1 MALFVATLKSNLKL
15 DLKRSLQY
23 LVTPSFFIIIATL
36 FPLAIG
42 SDMEILQL
50 IGPGILVL
58 SALLASLL
66 PLSRIYALDYTD
78 GTLDLVHFS
87 HDPFAMYALGKIAAH
102 WLTTALPLMIVA
114 PFIALSY
121 DLQTPLTT
129 LWLALLPVTMLF
141 TLIGNVTAALGTF
154 AKNTSAALN
163 ALLVTPL
170 YIPIL
175 IFGSASLGQPDSTAP
190 LLFLWAGLSI
200 ALPTA
205 PLLTAGILKGL
216 RD

>member
-1 MALFVATLKSNLKL
+1 
-15 DLKRSLQY
+15 
-23 LVTPSFFIIIATL
+23 
-36 FPLAIG
+36 
-42 SDMEILQL
+42 MEILQL

-66 PLSRIYALDYTD
+66 PLSRIYALDYAD
-78 GTLDLVHFS
+78 GTLDIVHFS
-87 HDPFAMYALGKIAAH
+87 RDPFALYCLGKIAAH
-102 WLTTALPLMIVA
+102 WLTTALPLMLVA
-114 PFIALSY
+114 PLIALSY
-121 DLQTPLTT
+121 DLQISLSNLWAT
-129 LWLALLPVTMLF
+129 LFPVTMLF
-141 TLIGNVTAALGTF
+141 TLIGNLTAALGTF

-175 IFGSASLGQPDSTAP
+175 IFGSAALGQTGTAP

-200 ALPTA
+200 ALPVT
-205 PLLTAGILKGL
+205 PLLTSAILKGL

>member
-1 MALFVATLKSNLKL
+1 MPLFVATLKSNLKL
-15 DLKRSLQY
+15 DTKRSLQF

-42 SDMEILQL
+42 PDMEILQL

-66 PLSRIYALDYTD
+66 PLSRIYALDYSD
-78 GTLDLVHFS
+78 GTLDFVHFS
-87 HDPFAMYALGKIAAH
+87 RDPFALYCLGKIAAH
-102 WLTTALPLMIVA
+102 WLTTALPLLIVA
-114 PFIALSY
+114 PLIALSY
-121 DLQTPLTT
+121 DLQIQLAT
-129 LWLALLPVTMLF
+129 LWLVLLPITLLF
-141 TLIGNVTAALGTF
+141 TLIGNLTAALGTF

-175 IFGSASLGQPDSTAP
+175 IFGSAALGASSSTAP

-200 ALPTA
+200 ALPVT
-205 PLLTAGILKGL
+205 PLLTAAILKGL